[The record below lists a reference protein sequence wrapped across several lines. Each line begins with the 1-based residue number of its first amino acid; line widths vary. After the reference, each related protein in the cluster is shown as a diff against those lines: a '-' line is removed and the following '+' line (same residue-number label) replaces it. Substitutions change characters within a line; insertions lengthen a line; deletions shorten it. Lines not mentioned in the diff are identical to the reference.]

1 MNKRVTQAL
10 HIIEKDN
17 LDAFL
22 FSNPLNITYLTGFRE
37 AEGYLL
43 INRSKIIYFTNFIY
57 AQEASKIKIWRP
69 KIINSNVFKE
79 IIKTIKKL
87 RIKRI
92 GFEEKH
98 LSYLEYKKFKEYALR
113 EHIIFLPKDSPAE
126 KMRMVKTK
134 KEINL
139 IKKAIHI
146 TKDALLFAKEIKDHY
161 AREKDLQTEIIRF
174 FHLKSNTSLS
184 FNPIVAFNRNSSFV
198 HHIPTEEYSKSNKI
212 VLIDLGARY
221 YGYCADLTRV
231 FFSGK
236 MPLSLRRIFD
246 IVRKAQHLAINK
258 IKEGVKAKEVDRA
271 ARAFIDKKGFGKYF
285 GHGLGHGIGLS
296 VHEEPFINSRNS
308 TILKNGMVI
317 TIEPAIYLPG
327 KFGIRVED
335 MVLVKKNK
343 AEILS
348 GYINW

>member
-1 MNKRVTQAL
+1 VNKRVNQAL

-17 LDAFL
+17 LEAFL
-22 FSNPLNITYLTGFRE
+22 FSNPINITYLTGFRE

-43 INRSKIIYFTNFIY
+43 LNRDKIIYFTNFIY
-57 AQEASKIKIWRP
+57 AQEANKIKTWCLKTIS
-69 KIINSNVFKE
+69 SNMFE
-79 IIKTIKKL
+79 QIIKTIKKMG
-87 RIKRI
+87 IKKV

-98 LSYLEYKKFKEYALR
+98 LSYLEYKKFKECALK
-113 EHIIFLPKDSPAE
+113 EHIFFLPKESPAE
-126 KMRMVKTK
+126 RMRMIKTK
-134 KEINL
+134 KEISL

-146 TKDALLFAKEIKDHY
+146 TKDALLFAREIKDHY

-174 FHLKSNTSLS
+174 LHLKNGSSPS
-184 FNPIVAFNRNSSFV
+184 FNPIVAFNKNSSFV
-198 HHIPTEEYSKSNKI
+198 HHIPTEEYSQTNKI

-231 FFSGK
+231 FFSDK
-236 MPLSLRRIFD
+236 MPLSLKKIFD
-246 IVRKAQHLAINK
+246 IVRKAQQLAIDK
-258 IKEGVKAKEVDRA
+258 IKEGIKAKEVDKA

-285 GHGLGHGIGLS
+285 GHGLGHGIGLN
-296 VHEEPFINSRNS
+296 VHEKPFVNHNSS
-308 TILKNGMVI
+308 TVLKSGMVI

-335 MVLVKKNK
+335 MVLVKRNK

-348 GYINW
+348 GTINW